1 MSEQAKMRV
10 VCDGEKF
17 ELLASMDRSAFVLRS
32 KSDFYVANLHGEEA
46 ARFDADYQAARRRF
60 PAWQID
66 QTLSQLWEQGGYMW
80 FAAQDA
86 D

>member
-1 MSEQAKMRV
+1 MSEQTAVNV
-10 VCDGEKF
+10 VSDGEKF

-66 QTLSQLWEQGGYMW
+66 RTLSQLWEQGGYMW